1 MQEINAIWISN
12 IIHPRDLKGHKKT
25 FGHVLVVAGSQG
37 KAGAGILCARAALRS
52 GCGMVTVVMPKEA
65 VSVLLLEHPELMYMT
80 HEELVHNN
88 LSSFDA
94 IAIGPGMGFEER
106 AIDSLKYVL
115 MHFKGPIVVDADAI
129 TYLSEHKEMLQSN
142 FILTPHP
149 GEFSKLMGE
158 MYEENKREQQ
168 AHAFV
173 SLFPVTLVLKGAPSI
188 VVDAQL
194 NSFVNTTGNDGMA
207 TAGSGDVLTGIIAAL
222 CAQKYTQIDA
232 ACIGVFIHGLA
243 GDLAIQK
250 QSKAS
255 LVASDLI
262 ESLKEIRLLD

>member
-12 IIHPRDLKGHKKT
+12 KIHPRDLKGHKKT

-37 KAGAGILCARAALRS
+37 KAGAGILCARAVLRS

-65 VSVLLLEHPELMYMT
+65 VSVLLLEQPELMYMT
-80 HEELVHNN
+80 HDELVHNN
-88 LSSFDA
+88 LLSFDA
-94 IAIGPGMGFEER
+94 IAIGPGLGFEKQS
-106 AIDSLKYVL
+106 IDSLKHVL
-115 MHFKGPIVVDADAI
+115 SNFKGPIIIDADAI
-129 TYLSEHKEMLQSN
+129 SYLSDHKELLQSN

-158 MYEENKREQQ
+158 AYEENKREQQ
-168 AHAFV
+168 AHSFV
-173 SLFPVTLVLKGAPSI
+173 SRFSVTLVLKGAPTL
-188 VVDAQL
+188 VVDAHL

-222 CAQKYTQIDA
+222 CAQQYNNFDA

-243 GDLAIQK
+243 GDMAIQK

-255 LVASDLI
+255 LVAGDII